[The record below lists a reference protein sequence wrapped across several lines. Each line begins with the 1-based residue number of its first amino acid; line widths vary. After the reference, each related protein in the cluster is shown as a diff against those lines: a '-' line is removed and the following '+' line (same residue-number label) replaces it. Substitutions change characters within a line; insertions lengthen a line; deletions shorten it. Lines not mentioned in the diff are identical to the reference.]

1 MASTTNINFSWK
13 AIAVRA
19 GFCFVLFDSVGCTL
33 FDSDL
38 VVADLGSRNENKASV
53 PSRHHNN
60 KGIRYLNH
68 GKLAKAETHFR
79 KASDSDPTSAAA
91 HNNLGTMHLG
101 RRDLYSAA
109 WEFQRAI
116 DLAPRSIEP
125 LVNLGLVF
133 DEAERLD
140 EAADKYMQALAIDP
154 NHSMALGNLVR
165 VRVKQDADPL
175 EIHSLLKQ
183 VVFIDTRVEW
193 VEWAQVLLTTKYRM
207 DAIPTLEV
215 PMPSNPEELPMPLS
229 VPPPISPP
237 LEQKIDLPVPPMP
250 ITMAPT
256 STIPMML
263 TREVLLPPQS
273 SERDLQTF
281 SDASHKQFV
290 GPSQPT
296 ANRFGTVQIAPNS
309 PLLVNPIMQDLNPS
323 NSPVLWAIPP
333 TPQGAP

>member
-1 MASTTNINFSWK
+1 VASTTNINFSWK

-19 GFCFVLFDSVGCTL
+19 GFCFVLFDCVGCRL
-33 FDSDL
+33 FDSDV
-38 VVADLGSRNENKASV
+38 VVADLGSRNENKASA

-109 WEFQRAI
+109 WEFQRAN
-116 DLAPRSIEP
+116 DLAPRSVEP

-154 NHSMALGNLVR
+154 NHAIALGNLAR

-175 EIHSLLKQ
+175 EINSLLKQ

-193 VEWAQVLLTTKYRM
+193 VEWAQVLLTTKYR
-207 DAIPTLEV
+207 LEGV
-215 PMPSNPEELPMPLS
+215 TTFEAPMPSSVEELPMPS
-229 VPPPISPP
+229 SAPP
-237 LEQKIDLPVPPMP
+237 LEQNGDLPLPPMP
-250 ITMAPT
+250 VT
-256 STIPMML
+256 TIPSSANPMMMM
-263 TREVLLPPQS
+263 TPVVPSPQQNY
-273 SERDLQTF
+273 EGEPQPF
-281 SDASHKQFV
+281 SDVSVRPFV

-296 ANRFGTVQIAPNS
+296 ATQVGTVQIAPNS
-309 PLLVNPIMQDLNPS
+309 PFLVNPTMQDLNPNS
-323 NSPVLWAIPP
+323 SPVLWAIPP